1 MARLGKVTGIS
12 SVLVAAA
19 ASAPELQ
26 SNNTVP
32 SISPCTALKNIIAR
46 VGGFNGISKPAVG
59 RRREARRGFIRNH
72 KFIFGHRLDR
82 CLSPDLS
89 LALKYFSNALSRA
102 GRCFKSAG
110 GFPACKSSLTST
122 TKPHLSLLMSS
133 GHVNVNCTMLTCLR
147 LSF

>member
-32 SISPCTALKNIIAR
+32 SISPCCTALQNIIAR

-59 RRREARRGFIRNH
+59 RRCRFIRNH
-72 KFIFGHRLDR
+72 EIHIRPLLG
-82 CLSPDLS
+82 S
-89 LALKYFSNALSRA
+89 LPVIVSALPIAALVLNS
-102 GRCFKSAG
+102 
-110 GFPACKSSLTST
+110 
-122 TKPHLSLLMSS
+122 
-133 GHVNVNCTMLTCLR
+133 
-147 LSF
+147 

>member
-32 SISPCTALKNIIAR
+32 SISPCCTALQNIIAR

-89 LALKYFSNALSRA
+89 LALENFSNALSR
-102 GRCFKSAG
+102 CFKSAG
-110 GFPACKSSLTST
+110 CFPACKSSLTST
-122 TKPHLSLLMSS
+122 TKPYLSLLMSS
-133 GHVNVNCTMLTCLR
+133 GHVIVNCTMLTCLR
-147 LSF
+147 SSF